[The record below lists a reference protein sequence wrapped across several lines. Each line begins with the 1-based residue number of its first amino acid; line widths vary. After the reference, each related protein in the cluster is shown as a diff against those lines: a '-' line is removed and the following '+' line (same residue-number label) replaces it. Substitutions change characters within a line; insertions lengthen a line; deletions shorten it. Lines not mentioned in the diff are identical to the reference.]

1 MTGPSL
7 LYRSSVP
14 ITDNISVVIPKVG
27 DVIDREDEY
36 YTQISI
42 LTAMPM
48 DYMLQL
54 DELGLDVS
62 EVTDYE
68 LFLML
73 FDTMKDM
80 KTDLIFGDLDISRF
94 ERFYNTE
101 TGAPVLYDE
110 ENDIVID
117 RVVHTQIAAFLRK
130 LHRLEK
136 NNRKPGNEEAKKFLL
151 ERARKKAE
159 RKKKRP
165 QESQLEPLI
174 TAMVNTEQF
183 KYGFEETR
191 ALTIYQFNESVRQ
204 IMHKIDYD
212 NKMHGIYAGTVDPK
226 HLSQDDLNWLMHK

>member
-1 MTGPSL
+1 MTEQSL
-7 LYRSSVP
+7 LYSRAVS
-14 ITDNISVVIPKVG
+14 ITDDIRIVIPTVG
-27 DVIDREDEY
+27 EVLDRESEY
-36 YTQISI
+36 YTQVSL

-48 DYMLQL
+48 DYLLQL
-54 DELGLDVS
+54 DDIGLDVS
-62 EVTDYE
+62 QVNEYQ

-73 FDTMKDM
+73 FEGMREM
-80 KTDLIFGDLDISRF
+80 KTDLIFGDLDLGRF
-94 ERFYNTE
+94 EHFHDRE
-101 TGAPVLYDE
+101 TGMPVLYDE

-136 NNRKPGNEEAKKFLL
+136 NNRKPGNQEAKKFLL

-159 RKKKRP
+159 RKKRRA

-191 ALTIYQFNESVRQ
+191 TLTIYQFNESVRQ

>member
-1 MTGPSL
+1 MTEQSL
-7 LYRSSVP
+7 LYSREVS
-14 ITDNISVVIPKVG
+14 ITPDIRIVIPTVG
-27 DVIDREDEY
+27 DVLDRESEY
-36 YTQISI
+36 YTQVSL

-48 DYMLQL
+48 DYLVQL
-54 DELGLDVS
+54 DDIGLDVS
-62 EVTDYE
+62 QVNEYQ

-73 FDTMKDM
+73 FEGMREM
-80 KTDLIFGDLDISRF
+80 KTDLVFGDLDLGRF
-94 ERFYNTE
+94 EHYHDRE
-101 TGAPVLYDE
+101 TGMPVLYDE